1 MNSIFQV
8 ANTYLHYRGGKHV
21 GLAGIVGVIVTIY
34 IIVIWS
40 DWIQPVVNFIG
51 LDKVVESVG
60 ITVEGV
66 GGPAITAYN
75 VFILYLFGC
84 LAFSMIVGISLLIY
98 VFGSVALRS
107 KFGGVLVGVLIFIP
121 LSPMLI
127 WIVVAKSRKIS
138 KQQKSA
144 LAKSDKSQTPPPL
157 KKQNELMD
165 YLIHTEEKEGESN
178 EVSKE
183 DAIRY
188 LHRLPSTKEYRYL
201 IGITN
206 NKEIVLLF
214 PRPFNVIVYGTN
226 HRLLGITLSFRKF
239 IPMQDDPYGVN
250 GATNPHRFF
259 MKTEEELNQWEIE
272 EIETFLYA
280 KTIYDID
287 RIINDFPTSRFYR
300 NYVDM
305 VIAHYR
311 MNKDK
316 DHEDNKIAE
325 GILFGDSSSEK

>member
-8 ANTYLHYRGGKHV
+8 ANTYFHYRGGKHV
-21 GLAGIVGVIVTIY
+21 GLAGMVGVIVTVF
-34 IIVIWS
+34 IILIWS

-51 LDKVVESVG
+51 LDKVAESAG

-84 LAFSMIVGISLLIY
+84 LAFLLMVGMGLLIY
-98 VFGSVALRS
+98 VYGSVALRS

-138 KQQKSA
+138 KQQKRVVA
-144 LAKSDKSQTPPPL
+144 ESDTKNSPPL
-157 KKQNELMD
+157 KKHNELID
-165 YLIHTEEKEGESN
+165 YLIHTEEKERESN
-178 EVSKE
+178 EISKE

-239 IPMQDDPYGVN
+239 N
-250 GATNPHRFF
+250 
-259 MKTEEELNQWEIE
+259 L
-272 EIETFLYA
+272 
-280 KTIYDID
+280 
-287 RIINDFPTSRFYR
+287 
-300 NYVDM
+300 
-305 VIAHYR
+305 
-311 MNKDK
+311 
-316 DHEDNKIAE
+316 
-325 GILFGDSSSEK
+325 